1 MHDSQILIREE
12 GVTSPREPEGKK
24 KKAKTKALKFG
35 GESKKELVLLT
46 AQLSRD

>member
-24 KKAKTKALKFG
+24 SAKTKALKFC
-35 GESKKELVLLT
+35 GESKKEPVLLT